1 MTLFIY
7 NITYILTSWHDI
19 NNHSCSVSTFI
30 NQNFNIFINAP
41 PNSRYIRWLSVMFHK
56 IKDTS
61 CIYLY
66 REAIQGGSLNSST
79 PQLQYLG
86 TVIVYMARKI
96 LANLLSSSNLS
107 GLERLRM
114 LLFWQHQRNQLMW
127 QSSYGASKW
136 TYMWPILIYEWTW
149 LQIRMFQSLHLLP
162 LLEA

>member
-1 MTLFIY
+1 MPLFIY

-61 CIYLY
+61 CFYLY
-66 REAIQGGSLNSST
+66 REPFKEAVWTVAPLSCNTWAPSLFT
-79 PQLQYLG
+79 WLERFWQ
-86 TVIVYMARKI
+86 I
-96 LANLLSSSNLS
+96 LSLSNLS
-107 GLERLRM
+107 GLEILRM